1 MADRRNRSILLG
13 LTALA
18 LGLSAAL
25 AVGAGLAPLVA
36 WLAGWSVA
44 TFAAYGADKTQAV
57 RGGWRIPEL
66 GLHGLALSGG
76 AAGGWL
82 GMVVFR
88 HKLRHAA
95 FIWVL
100 AAASIIQAGLLVAIT
115 RLGPGIRDRGRPA
128 AALVSGTR
136 DPEDPCQELE
146 PVGPDLRQPH
156 IVLGVIGQ

>member
-1 MADRRNRSILLG
+1 MMADRRNRSILLG
-13 LTALA
+13 LTAMA
-18 LGLSAAL
+18 LGLSAVL
-25 AVGAGLAPLVA
+25 AAGSGLAPLVA
-36 WLAGWSVA
+36 WLAGWSVV

-88 HKLRHAA
+88 HKLRHAT

-100 AAASIIQAGLLVAIT
+100 AVASIIQVGLLIAT
-115 RLGPGIRDRGRPA
+115 RG
-128 AALVSGTR
+128 
-136 DPEDPCQELE
+136 
-146 PVGPDLRQPH
+146 
-156 IVLGVIGQ
+156 